1 MKLRKTSMKNSSK
14 SKPFLIKK
22 ISKEHNACMNG
33 KSENWSL
40 KLSSDRKNSERSS
53 MKGSRKSISMK
64 NVRELSKIGLSR
76 ASSSNKKR
84 SIKRKLRT
92 SIRREKMKRIKRLKR
107 V

>member
-14 SKPFLIKK
+14 SKPSLIKK
-22 ISKEHNACMNG
+22 TSKELNACMNG

-40 KLSSDRKNSERSS
+40 KLLNDRKNSERSS
-53 MKGSRKSISMK
+53 MRDLRKSISMK

-84 SIKRKLRT
+84 SIRRKLRT
-92 SIRREKMKRIKRLKR
+92 STRRGKMKRIKKLKR

>member
-14 SKPFLIKK
+14 SKLFLTKK
-22 ISKEHNACMNG
+22 ISKELNACMNG
-33 KSENWSL
+33 KNENWSL

-64 NVRELSKIGLSR
+64 NTKELSKIGLSR

-92 SIRREKMKRIKRLKR
+92 SIRRGKMKRIKRLKR
-107 V
+107 A